1 MCWEIRRL
9 EIAVPTVGRL
19 SDRFAALKISIRQ
32 RCERLRRRLA
42 NGEAV
47 SLIVD
52 STGMQFG
59 PASECH
65 EQKYGRKAAHTPWRK
80 VNLSVDPT

>member
-1 MCWEIRRL
+1 M
-9 EIAVPTVGRL
+9 PSSGRL

-32 RCERLRRRLA
+32 RCERLRRCLA

-52 STGMQFG
+52 STGACFG
-59 PASECH
+59 YFEL
-65 EQKYGRKAAHTPWRK
+65 EYGL
-80 VNLSVDPT
+80 LSLGKTEKS